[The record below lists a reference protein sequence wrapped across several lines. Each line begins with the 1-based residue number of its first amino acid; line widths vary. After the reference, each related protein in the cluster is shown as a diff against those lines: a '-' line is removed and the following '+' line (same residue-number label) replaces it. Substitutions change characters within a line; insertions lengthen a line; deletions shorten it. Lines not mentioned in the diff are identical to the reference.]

1 MGGALG
7 CDCLSADGA
16 RAAPRAA
23 PRWPAGASWSAS
35 SKARRSSAARRLTR
49 TEEAALRPAG
59 AAWEA
64 PRTPALPGLARARVR
79 LALAMDV
86 QAERARFEQD
96 LETYVATMVG
106 LGTGATWAEGGLSVE
121 RVVEEDAAQRRGSA
135 RVVAVE
141 MDVRG
146 VEPALLEEALRPATI
161 SRLGLLEDKASQ
173 AIADA
178 VVRAATVEKLAPA
191 AAEPPAAGP
200 VSAEWLASQHALL
213 EGAAA
218 EAAEGSDQEL
228 AAAVGEVS
236 EQLEMLERS
245 GNAGTG
251 RVPHRRRLAYE

>member
-35 SKARRSSAARRLTR
+35 SKALRSSAARRLTR

-59 AAWEA
+59 AAWAA
-64 PRTPALPGLARARVR
+64 PSTPALPGLARARVR

-86 QAERARFEQD
+86 QAERAHFEQD

-106 LGTGATWAEGGLSVE
+106 LGTGATWAEGGLSVD
-121 RVVEEDAAQRRGSA
+121 RVVEEDAAQRGLA

-146 VEPALLEEALRPATI
+146 VEPAVLEEALHPATI
-161 SRLGLLEDKASQ
+161 SRLGPLEDKASQ

-178 VVRAATVEKLAPA
+178 VVRAATVEKLNPV
-191 AAEPPAAGP
+191 AEPPAAGP

-218 EAAEGSDQEL
+218 EAAEGSDQVL
-228 AAAVGEVS
+228 AAAVGDLS

-251 RVPHRRRLAYE
+251 SVPHRRRLAYE

>member
-1 MGGALG
+1 MSFPGHLR
-7 CDCLSADGA
+7 LLYADIGIDQ
-16 RAAPRAA
+16 P
-23 PRWPAGASWSAS
+23 G
-35 SKARRSSAARRLTR
+35 
-49 TEEAALRPAG
+49 RPGSPDYG

-161 SRLGLLEDKASQ
+161 SRLGPLEDKASQ

-178 VVRAATVEKLAPA
+178 VVRAATVEKLTPA

-200 VSAEWLASQHALL
+200 VSADWLASQHALL
-213 EGAAA
+213 EGAV
-218 EAAEGSDQEL
+218 
-228 AAAVGEVS
+228 AVGPPVLLRQDEGALDGEPEAVDGSEV
-236 EQLEMLERS
+236 LCDGRS
-245 GNAGTG
+245 LDLRG
-251 RVPHRRRLAYE
+251 L

>member
-35 SKARRSSAARRLTR
+35 SKALRSSSARRLTR

-59 AAWEA
+59 AAWAA
-64 PRTPALPGLARARVR
+64 PSTPALPGLARARVR

-86 QAERARFEQD
+86 QAERAHFEQD

-121 RVVEEDAAQRRGSA
+121 RVVEEDAAQRG
-135 RVVAVE
+135 VVAVE

-146 VEPALLEEALRPATI
+146 VEPAVLEEALHPATI
-161 SRLGLLEDKASQ
+161 SRLGPLEDKASQ

-178 VVRAATVEKLAPA
+178 VVRAATVEKLNP

-218 EAAEGSDQEL
+218 EGSDQVL

-251 RVPHRRRLAYE
+251 SVPHRRRLAYE